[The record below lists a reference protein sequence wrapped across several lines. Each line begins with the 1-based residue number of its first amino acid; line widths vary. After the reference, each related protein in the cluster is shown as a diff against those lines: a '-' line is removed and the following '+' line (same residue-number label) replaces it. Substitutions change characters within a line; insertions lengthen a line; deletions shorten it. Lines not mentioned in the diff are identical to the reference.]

1 MEYKDYYRTLGVS
14 RSASDDEI
22 KKAYRSLAL
31 KYHPDR
37 NPDDPGAEEKFKE
50 INEAY
55 QVLSDSQKRS
65 HYDHLG
71 DAYQNWS
78 RTGGTPGGFNWDSW
92 STTGASGGMPGG
104 VNVESI
110 NLDDLLGGSFSEF
123 FRTIFGGRAAG
134 RTSTPYGDFGGMNMP
149 QPRQDASQ
157 EVTINLREAYEGAA
171 RRVVVNGRRLDVK
184 IPAGARSGT
193 RVRIP
198 GAGPQNRTGEHGD
211 LYLLVNVAD
220 EPGVSR
226 QDDDLYTETTIDLFT
241 AVLGGEKTV
250 STLNRNV
257 VLTIPPGTQP
267 GQKFRLT
274 GRGMPSLK
282 NKNRHGDLFVTVN
295 VEIPRKLTDQQRK
308 LFAELSALKS
318 PDTQRS

>member
-22 KKAYRSLAL
+22 KKAYRNLAL

-37 NPDDPGAEEKFKE
+37 NPDNPGAEEKFKE

-55 QVLSDSQKRS
+55 QVLSDSQKRA

-71 DAYQNWS
+71 EAYQDWS
-78 RTGGTPGGFNWDSW
+78 RSGGTPGGFNWNSW
-92 STTGASGGMPGG
+92 STGSGTGGMPEG
-104 VNVESI
+104 VRVESI

-134 RTSTPYGDFGGMNMP
+134 GRASSAYGGFEGMNYP

-157 EVTINLREAYEGAA
+157 EVTISLREAYAGTT
-171 RRVVVNGRRLDVK
+171 RRVVVNGRRLDVN

-193 RVRIP
+193 RVRIA
-198 GAGPQNRTGEHGD
+198 GAGPQNRSGEHGD
-211 LYLLVNVAD
+211 LYLVVNVA
-220 EPGVSR
+220 EEQGVSR
-226 QDDDLYTETTIDLFT
+226 QEDDLHIETTIDLYT
-241 AVLGGEKTV
+241 AVMGGEKTV
-250 STLNRNV
+250 STLSGNV

-274 GRGMPSLK
+274 GRGMPTLK
-282 NKNRHGDLFVTVN
+282 NKNRHGDLYVTVN
-295 VEIPRKLTDQQRK
+295 VEIPRKLTDQQRN
-308 LFAELSALKS
+308 LFAELAKLHRPGKS
-318 PDTQRS
+318 